1 MSYETPTL
9 RTCPHCGASFD
20 AEFQNGVIGYS
31 CLTMVGS
38 EGVDRTHACYERENA
53 ALRRQLT
60 IMQIS
65 RDSFHTRLK
74 RALACEKRL
83 RETLEKTHPAE
94 IWDKARMYY
103 TSETSFKG
111 PNPIIQWHTD
121 MCKSVDA
128 ALAFDGREGA

>member
-53 ALRRQLT
+53 ALREELAQTRN
-60 IMQIS
+60 S
-65 RDSFHTRLK
+65 RDSFHTHMN
-74 RALACEKRL
+74 RALSREKRL
-83 RETLEKTHPAE
+83 REAMEE
-94 IWDKARMYY
+94 ITAIEPNHFGLYTGKAIFQVLAIAR
-103 TSETSFKG
+103 K
-111 PNPIIQWHTD
+111 
-121 MCKSVDA
+121 